1 MGKSKQLYKYMRI
14 FKPYYDEKNNN
25 LKSNA
30 PIEAKEAFKKFQ
42 ELMKDYDP
50 LEELVLPPDLPED
63 EAK

>member
-1 MGKSKQLYKYMRI
+1 MGKSKELYKYMRI

-30 PIEAKEAFKKFQ
+30 TPEAKEAFKKFQ
-42 ELMKDYDP
+42 AIMEKYDP
-50 LEELVLPPDLPED
+50 LEDIVLPPDLPED